1 MPVDL
6 YIGGVEHAILHL
18 LYARFMAKF
27 LGRTGMWDS
36 KSGPAHDEP
45 FKRLITQGMVHG
57 LTYSDPA
64 SGRFLKPEELDFT
77 GANCGKRFLKR
88 TDPKKPVIKGTEIEP
103 KRTYEKMSKS
113 KYNGV
118 DPSDCISKHGADATR
133 AHILFSAAVPD
144 VLEWNEDAIIGIER
158 WFARIWRLILSIIQ
172 KKQAA
177 GKAMP
182 APPKLKLKDLQD
194 FSKMDDSERAVWR
207 EVQRT
212 VQDVTAALSE
222 SYSLNTM
229 ISDLMKLTNTL
240 EDMNS
245 SVRVDLQLICV
256 EKLVKLLAPTAP
268 AFAEECWAAILKARE
283 GKAPLI
289 SVFESKWPEVE
300 DQRVFVMEEVSCAV
314 QIDGSTKFVVDIPA
328 TIVEKKDEMIKFI
341 LESPQG
347 QKRIQTMI
355 EGKGQPTN
363 VIIPKNGR
371 VINFVFKEKKTGKK
385 TDHEEQATVMEG

>member
-18 LYARFMAKF
+18 LYARFMSKF
-27 LGRTGMWDS
+27 LSQTGMWDTTP
-36 KSGPAHDEP
+36 GPAHDEP

-64 SGRFLKPEELDFT
+64 NGRFLKPEELDFT
-77 GANCGKRFLKR
+77 GTNRGRRFLKG

-144 VLEWNEDAIIGIER
+144 VLEWNEDAIVGIER

-172 KKQAA
+172 KKEAA
-177 GKAMP
+177 GKAKP
-182 APPKLKLKDLQD
+182 APPNLKLKDLQD
-194 FSKMDDSERAVWR
+194 FSKMDDSERTVWR

-212 VQDVTAALSE
+212 VQGVTIALSE
-222 SYSLNTM
+222 SYSLNIM

-300 DQRVFVMEEVSCAV
+300 DQRIFVMEEVSCAV

-328 TIVEKKDEMIKFI
+328 TMIEKKEKMIKFI

-363 VIIPKNGR
+363 VIVPKGGR
-371 VINFVFKEKKTGKK
+371 VINFVFKEKMGRKASR
-385 TDHEEQATVMEG
+385 EEVAAGMEG

>member
-1 MPVDL
+1 
-6 YIGGVEHAILHL
+6 
-18 LYARFMAKF
+18 
-27 LGRTGMWDS
+27 
-36 KSGPAHDEP
+36 
-45 FKRLITQGMVHG
+45 
-57 LTYSDPA
+57 
-64 SGRFLKPEELDFT
+64 
-77 GANCGKRFLKR
+77 
-88 TDPKKPVIKGTEIEP
+88 
-103 KRTYEKMSKS
+103 
-113 KYNGV
+113 
-118 DPSDCISKHGADATR
+118 
-133 AHILFSAAVPD
+133 
-144 VLEWNEDAIIGIER
+144 
-158 WFARIWRLILSIIQ
+158 
-172 KKQAA
+172 
-177 GKAMP
+177 
-182 APPKLKLKDLQD
+182 
-194 FSKMDDSERAVWR
+194 
-207 EVQRT
+207 
-212 VQDVTAALSE
+212 
-222 SYSLNTM
+222 
-229 ISDLMKLTNTL
+229 LMKLTNTL

-268 AFAEECWAAILKARE
+268 AFAEECWAAILKSRE